1 MPLLRYSLLR
11 LLTLVASLAV
21 LYLVGLRGWV
31 WLLVSVIVAAAVS
44 YLLLARPR
52 DAAARALAE
61 RANRPAKPLVAGVDE
76 SVEDAVVDS
85 AGPDS
90 AGPDSAGPDSAGPD
104 SVGPVSAGP
113 DSADP
118 EPAAEAAAAAP
129 PQPERER
136 DGHHELEPTDVAQ
149 HADERRTGDAVPDE
163 PGERER
169 DR

>member
-90 AGPDSAGPDSAGPD
+90 
-104 SVGPVSAGP
+104 VGPVSAGP